1 MAEME
6 KEQFKFPDEQED
18 QGKPLDQIEAEQKQ
32 EADGP
37 ELEIEIEDDT
47 PVEDRG
53 REPTPKEV
61 VQKLEVEVSE
71 LDQYSEDAK
80 KKMIQMKK
88 IWNDERRAREAA
100 EREQGAAVDAAR
112 RLREENERI
121 RTMLTK
127 GEQEYVTAMKTTAG
141 LQLEMAKRAYKEAYD
156 AGDSENMMEAQQ
168 AITNATLQIDRVNN
182 FKMPPLQERETVVQ
196 TQEQYQ
202 PAVRPD
208 DKVMAWQ
215 SKNLWFGQDEEMTAS
230 ALGLHEKLK
239 RQGVVVGSDEYYN
252 ALDKTMRKRF
262 PESFD
267 EDLEMPVYEE
277 AREVKAADKPVVK
290 PSTVVAP
297 ATRSTASKKIR
308 LKSSQ
313 VALAK
318 KLGLTPEQYVRE
330 LMKLEA

>member
-1 MAEME
+1 
-6 KEQFKFPDEQED
+6 
-18 QGKPLDQIEAEQKQ
+18 
-32 EADGP
+32 
-37 ELEIEIEDDT
+37 
-47 PVEDRG
+47 
-53 REPTPKEV
+53 
-61 VQKLEVEVSE
+61 
-71 LDQYSEDAK
+71 
-80 KKMIQMKK
+80 MIQMKK

-127 GEQEYVTAMKTTAG
+127 GEQEYVTAMKTTAS

>member
-1 MAEME
+1 MAEFE
-6 KEQFKFPDEQED
+6 KEQYKFPDEIED
-18 QGKPLDQIEAEQKQ
+18 KGKPLEQIEEEQRQETAE
-32 EADGP
+32 P

-47 PVEDRG
+47 PLEDRG
-53 REPTPKEV
+53 REPTSKEV
-61 VQKLEVEVSE
+61 VQKLEIDVSE

-88 IWNDERRAREAA
+88 IWNDERRRADSA
-100 EREQGAAVDAAR
+100 EREQNAAIDAAK

-121 RTMLTK
+121 RTMLSR
-127 GEQEYVTAMKTTAG
+127 GEQEYVAAMKKTAD
-141 LQLEMAKRAYKEAYD
+141 LQLEMAKRSYKESYD
-156 AGDSENMMEAQQ
+156 AGDSEGMMNAQQ
-168 AITNATLQIDRVNN
+168 AITNATLQLDRVNN
-182 FKMPPLQERETVVQ
+182 FKMPPLQEKENVVQ

-202 PAVRPD
+202 PTVRPD

-215 SKNLWFGQDEEMTAS
+215 SRNSWFGQDEEMTAS

-239 RQGVVVGSDEYYN
+239 RQGVAIGSDEYYA

-262 PESFD
+262 PENFD
-267 EDLEMPVYEE
+267 EDLEMPVPEE

-308 LKSSQ
+308 LKQSQ
-313 VALAK
+313 VMIAK

>member
-1 MAEME
+1 MAGMQTEE
-6 KEQFKFPDEQED
+6 FKFPDED
-18 QGKPLDQIEAEQKQ
+18 QGKPLEQIEEEQKL
-32 EADGP
+32 EASGP

-47 PVEDRG
+47 PPEDRG

-61 VQKLEVEVSE
+61 VQKLEVEVNE

-100 EREQGAAVDAAR
+100 EREQQAAIDAAK

-121 RTMLTK
+121 KTMLTK
-127 GEQEYVTAMKTTAG
+127 GEAEYVAAMKSAAD
-141 LQLEMAKRAYKEAYD
+141 LQLEMAKRSYKEAYD
-156 AGDSENMMEAQQ
+156 AGDSDRMMEAQQ
-168 AITNATLQIDRVNN
+168 AITNATLQLDRVKN
-182 FKMPPLQERETVVQ
+182 FKMPPLQEKEIEVQ
-196 TQEQYQ
+196 SEQQYQ
-202 PAVRPD
+202 PAPRPD

-215 SKNLWFGQDEEMTAS
+215 ARNPWFGQDEEMTAS

-239 RQGVVVGSDEYYN
+239 RQGVVVGSDEYYA
-252 ALDKTMRKRF
+252 ALDRTMRKRF
-262 PESFD
+262 PENFD
-267 EDLEMPVYEE
+267 EDLEMPVPDEVKE
-277 AREVKAADKPVVK
+277 AKAADKPVVK

-308 LKSSQ
+308 LKQSQ
-313 VALAK
+313 VAIAK
-318 KLGLTPEQYVRE
+318 KLGLSPEQYVRE

>member
-1 MAEME
+1 MAGMQTEE
-6 KEQFKFPDEQED
+6 FKFPDEN
-18 QGKPLDQIEAEQKQ
+18 QGKPLEQIEEEQKL
-32 EADGP
+32 EASGP

-47 PVEDRG
+47 PPEDRG

-61 VQKLEVEVSE
+61 VQKLEVEVNE

-100 EREQGAAVDAAR
+100 EREQQAAIDAAK

-121 RTMLTK
+121 KTMLTK
-127 GEQEYVTAMKTTAG
+127 GEAEYVAAMKSAAD
-141 LQLEMAKRAYKEAYD
+141 LQLEMAKRSYKEAYD
-156 AGDSENMMEAQQ
+156 AGDSDRMMEAQQ
-168 AITNATLQIDRVNN
+168 AITNATLQLDRVKN
-182 FKMPPLQERETVVQ
+182 FKMPPLQEKEIEVQ
-196 TQEQYQ
+196 SEQQYQ
-202 PAVRPD
+202 PAPRPD

-215 SKNLWFGQDEEMTAS
+215 ARNPWFGQDEEMTAS

-239 RQGVVVGSDEYYN
+239 RQGVVVGSDEYYA
-252 ALDKTMRKRF
+252 ALDRTMRKRF
-262 PESFD
+262 PENFD
-267 EDLEMPVYEE
+267 EDLEMPVPDEVKE
-277 AREVKAADKPVVK
+277 AKAADKPVVK

-308 LKSSQ
+308 LKQSQ
-313 VALAK
+313 VAIAK
-318 KLGLTPEQYVRE
+318 KLGLSPEQYVRE

>member
-1 MAEME
+1 MAGMQTEE
-6 KEQFKFPDEQED
+6 FKFPDED
-18 QGKPLDQIEAEQKQ
+18 QGKPLEQIEEEQKL
-32 EADGP
+32 EASGP

-47 PVEDRG
+47 PPEDRG

-100 EREQGAAVDAAR
+100 EREQQAALDAAK

-121 RTMLTK
+121 KTMLTK
-127 GEQEYVTAMKTTAG
+127 GEQEYVAAMKSAAD
-141 LQLEMAKRAYKEAYD
+141 LQLEMAKRSYKEAYD
-156 AGDSENMMEAQQ
+156 AGDSEKMMEAQQ
-168 AITNATLQIDRVNN
+168 AITNATLQLDRVKN
-182 FKMPPLQERETVVQ
+182 FKMPPLQEKETVVQ

-202 PAVRPD
+202 PAPRPD

-215 SKNLWFGQDEEMTAS
+215 ARNPWFGQDEEMTAS

-239 RQGVVVGSDEYYN
+239 RQGVVVGSDEYYA
-252 ALDKTMRKRF
+252 ALDRTMRKRF
-262 PESFD
+262 PENFD
-267 EDLEMPVYEE
+267 EDLEMPVPEE
-277 AREVKAADKPVVK
+277 VKEAKAADKPVVK

-308 LKSSQ
+308 LKQSQ
-313 VALAK
+313 VAIAK
-318 KLGLTPEQYVRE
+318 KLGLSPEQYVRE

>member
-1 MAEME
+1 MAGMQTEE
-6 KEQFKFPDEQED
+6 YKFPDED
-18 QGKPLDQIEAEQKQ
+18 QGKPLEQIEEEQKL
-32 EADGP
+32 EASGP

-47 PVEDRG
+47 PPEDRG

-61 VQKLEVEVSE
+61 VQKLEVEVNE

-100 EREQGAAVDAAR
+100 EREQQAAIDAAR

-121 RTMLTK
+121 KTMLSK
-127 GEQEYVTAMKTTAG
+127 GEQEYVAAMNSAAN
-141 LQLEMAKRAYKEAYD
+141 LQLEMAKRSYKEAYD
-156 AGDSENMMEAQQ
+156 AGDSEKMMEAQQ
-168 AITNATLQIDRVNN
+168 AITNATLQLDRVKN
-182 FKMPPLQERETVVQ
+182 FKMPPLQEKETVVQ

-215 SKNLWFGQDEEMTAS
+215 ARNPWFGQDEEMTAS

-239 RQGVVVGSDEYYN
+239 RQGVVVGSDEYYA
-252 ALDKTMRKRF
+252 ALDRTMRKRF
-262 PESFD
+262 PENFD
-267 EDLEMPVYEE
+267 EDLEMPVPEE
-277 AREVKAADKPVVK
+277 VKEAKAADKPVVK

-308 LKSSQ
+308 LKQSQ
-313 VALAK
+313 VAIAK
-318 KLGLTPEQYVRE
+318 KLGLSPEQYVRE

>member
-1 MAEME
+1 MAGMQT
-6 KEQFKFPDEQED
+6 EQFKFPDEQED
-18 QGKPLDQIEAEQKQ
+18 QGKPLEQIEEEQKL
-32 EADGP
+32 EASGP

-47 PVEDRG
+47 PPEDRG

-100 EREQGAAVDAAR
+100 EREQQAALDAAK

-121 RTMLTK
+121 KTMLSK
-127 GEQEYVTAMKTTAG
+127 GEQEYVAAMNSAAN
-141 LQLEMAKRAYKEAYD
+141 LQLEMAKRSYKEAYD
-156 AGDSENMMEAQQ
+156 AGDSEKMMEAQQ
-168 AITNATLQIDRVNN
+168 AITNATLQIDRVKN
-182 FKMPPLQERETVVQ
+182 FKMPPLQEKETVVQ

-202 PAVRPD
+202 PAPRPD

-215 SKNLWFGQDEEMTAS
+215 ARNPWFGQDEEMTAS

-239 RQGVVVGSDEYYN
+239 RQGVVVGSDEYYA

-262 PESFD
+262 PENFD
-267 EDLEMPVYEE
+267 EDLEMPVPEE
-277 AREVKAADKPVVK
+277 VKEAKAADKPVVK

-308 LKSSQ
+308 LKQSQ
-313 VALAK
+313 VAIAK
-318 KLGLTPEQYVRE
+318 KLGLSPEQYVRE

>member
-1 MAEME
+1 MAGMQTEE
-6 KEQFKFPDEQED
+6 FKFPDED
-18 QGKPLDQIEAEQKQ
+18 QGKPLDQIEEEQKL
-32 EADGP
+32 EASGP

-47 PVEDRG
+47 PPEDRG

-100 EREQGAAVDAAR
+100 EREQNAAVDAAR
-112 RLREENERI
+112 RLREENERM
-121 RTMLTK
+121 RVMLSK
-127 GEQEYVTAMKTTAG
+127 GEQEYVTAMKTTAD
-141 LQLEMAKRAYKEAYD
+141 LQLEAAKRAYKEAYD
-156 AGDSENMMEAQQ
+156 AGDSDRMMEAQQ
-168 AITNATLQIDRVNN
+168 AITNATLQIDRVKN

-202 PAVRPD
+202 PAARPD

-215 SKNLWFGQDEEMTAS
+215 AQNPWFGQDEEMTAS

-239 RQGVVVGSDEYYN
+239 RQGVVVGSDEYYS
-252 ALDKTMRKRF
+252 ALDRTMRKRF
-262 PESFD
+262 PENFD
-267 EDLEMPVYEE
+267 EDLEMPVHDEVKE
-277 AREVKAADKPVVK
+277 AKAADKPATK

-308 LKSSQ
+308 LKQSQ
-313 VALAK
+313 VVIAK

>member
-1 MAEME
+1 MAGMQT
-6 KEQFKFPDEQED
+6 EQFKFPDEQED
-18 QGKPLDQIEAEQKQ
+18 QGKPLEQIEEEQKL
-32 EADGP
+32 EASGP

-47 PVEDRG
+47 PPEDRG

-100 EREQGAAVDAAR
+100 EREQQAALDAAK

-121 RTMLTK
+121 KTMLSK
-127 GEQEYVTAMKTTAG
+127 GEQEYVAAMNSAAN
-141 LQLEMAKRAYKEAYD
+141 LQLEMAKRSYKEAYD
-156 AGDSENMMEAQQ
+156 AGDSDKMMEAQQ
-168 AITNATLQIDRVNN
+168 AITNATLQLDRVKN
-182 FKMPPLQERETVVQ
+182 FKMPPLQEKETVVQ

-215 SKNLWFGQDEEMTAS
+215 ARNPWFGQDEEMTAS

-239 RQGVVVGSDEYYN
+239 RQGVVVGSDEYYA
-252 ALDKTMRKRF
+252 ALDRTMRKRF
-262 PESFD
+262 PENFD
-267 EDLEMPVYEE
+267 EDLEMPVPEE
-277 AREVKAADKPVVK
+277 VKEAKAADKPVVK

-308 LKSSQ
+308 LKQSQ
-313 VALAK
+313 VAIAK
-318 KLGLTPEQYVRE
+318 KLGLSPEQYVRE

>member
-6 KEQFKFPDEQED
+6 KEEFKFPDED
-18 QGKPLDQIEAEQKQ
+18 QGKPLEQVEEEQRQ
-32 EADGP
+32 EAAGP
-37 ELEIEIEDDT
+37 DLEIEIEDDT
-47 PVEDRG
+47 PPEDRG

-100 EREQGAAVDAAR
+100 EREQQAALDAAK

-121 RTMLTK
+121 KTMLTK
-127 GEQEYVTAMKTTAG
+127 GEQEYVAAMKSAAD
-141 LQLEMAKRAYKEAYD
+141 LQLEMAKRVYKEAYD
-156 AGDSENMMEAQQ
+156 AGDSDKMMEAQQ
-168 AITNATLQIDRVNN
+168 AITNATLQLDRVKN
-182 FKMPPLQERETVVQ
+182 FKMPPLQEKEIDVQ
-196 TQEQYQ
+196 SEQQYQ

-215 SKNLWFGQDEEMTAS
+215 ARNPWFGQDEEMTAS

-239 RQGVVVGSDEYYN
+239 RQGVVVGSDEYYA

-262 PESFD
+262 PENFD
-267 EDLEMPVYEE
+267 EDLEMPVPEE
-277 AREVKAADKPVVK
+277 VREVKAADKPVVK

-308 LKSSQ
+308 LKQSQ
-313 VALAK
+313 VAIAK